1 MLFSVTEET
10 ETAGVYVTV
19 LMSAEKVSWPVERG
33 HAEVKRGMSQLQNRY
48 LAL

>member
-1 MLFSVTEET
+1 MSFSARGET
-10 ETAGVYVTV
+10 ESGDVCATV
-19 LMSAEKVSWPVERG
+19 LLSEKENWPVERG